1 MKTTTQPSEQAEA
14 LQNRIVEL
22 SQSLSFDIGLEE
34 SLRIAQFV
42 ILLHEY
48 NQKVNLVGT
57 KEIEQIVEKHVLDAL
72 SVAQEVQRLGARR
85 YVDIGCG
92 GGLPGLIVALAL
104 KDLKVTLVDSIGKKC
119 KFLDEAV
126 AAFNLEKRVE
136 VINGRAEEMGQLKQ
150 YREKFDVGTARAVGT
165 LMLTM
170 ELVVPLLKVQGYF
183 IAQKTHSRIKEE
195 IEESKII
202 ALALKLMSRQSK
214 TFEIDGLKDNLLITW
229 QKTGITARTFPRSWK
244 EIQAD
249 NKGL

>member
-72 SVAQEVQRLGARR
+72 SVAQEVQRLGGRR

-214 TFEIDGLKDNLLITW
+214 TFEIDGLKDNLLVTW